1 MKIDTNTIL
10 IVAAVGVGLYLYS
23 ENQKKKEAGTTT
35 DDGGGG
41 GGGGGGGVPLP
52 PIFPNEQP
60 PAPKPAPF
68 VCPVHPD
75 PRKIYI
81 CTGTRVTGEAWK
93 TGTRATSAE
102 SSLTIKNM
110 GNSFYTADPNKLFGA
125 SRTGSSTTPPRG
137 STTPIVRQQSGGNVV
152 TCPTGYVYNSTTK
165 KCDYV
170 GRGETGSGGMLFT
183 GKNNLTLENLLN

>member
-1 MKIDTNTIL
+1 MKLDTNTVL
-10 IVAAVGVGLYLYS
+10 IMAAVGVGLYLYS

-35 DDGGGG
+35 DDGG

-81 CTGTRVTGEAWK
+81 CTATRVTGEAWK

-102 SSLTIKNM
+102 SSLTLQRM
-110 GNSFYTADPNKLFGA
+110 GGSYAADKLTKIA
-125 SRTGSSTTPPRG
+125 PIAQTTG
-137 STTPIVRQQSGGNVV
+137 TPIGGNTSAVV
-152 TCPTGYVYNSTTK
+152 LF
-165 KCDYV
+165 
-170 GRGETGSGGMLFT
+170 SGKEPLT
-183 GKNNLTLENLLN
+183 INNLLH